1 MLSAGNYCNDRN
13 GIPFQGNS
21 VILRCRGFH
30 RVIVLA
36 VLLGVQLA
44 ANAVAAQ
51 NNIVATPAAGID
63 PTEQAKILDARLAAM
78 TVFVTASDPA
88 EFLLRYY
95 GEPIEFHGLLCY
107 AFGGYNETC
116 VNPRV
121 IWLTRASRIRLPAP
135 GGVPREF
142 FPGYT
147 ALIRYPAMSTRQF
160 RYPVRQSP
168 GARNHE

>member
-1 MLSAGNYCNDRN
+1 MHSAGNFCNDSKRTP
-13 GIPFQGNS
+13 IQGNS
-21 VILRCRGFH
+21 VILRCRGFS
-30 RVIVLA
+30 RIAALA
-36 VLLGVQLA
+36 GLLLQVA
-44 ANAVAAQ
+44 ANASAAQ
-51 NNIVATPAAGID
+51 GNNVPVRSAGTD
-63 PTEQAKILDARLAAM
+63 PTEQAGILDARLAAM
-78 TVFVTASDPA
+78 SVLVTGSDPA
-88 EFLLRYY
+88 EFVLRYHS
-95 GEPIEFHGLLCY
+95 EPIEFHGLLCY

-121 IWLTRASRIRLPAP
+121 LWLTRASRIRLPAP

-160 RYPVRQSP
+160 RYPVRKTP